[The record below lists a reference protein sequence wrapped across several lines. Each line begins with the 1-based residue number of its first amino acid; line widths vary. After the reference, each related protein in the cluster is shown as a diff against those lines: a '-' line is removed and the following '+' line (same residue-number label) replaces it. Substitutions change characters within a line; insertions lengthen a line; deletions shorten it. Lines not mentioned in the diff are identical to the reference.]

1 MKKIMAG
8 LALLA
13 GTAMLVSEKSTAQM
27 SGSTQLAALSG
38 SAQSQMDHQLNLGS
52 GDTVW
57 GSTGGIVLSASNTSG
72 VSSGLD
78 IQRFEKRGR
87 RVYAVVSLN
96 DLMELQPTLT
106 PSGLVSSG
114 TVRLSSGSTMSGSL
128 SGEDGGVS
136 LRNNPSEYESPGWTI
151 SGDVDDDLDIN
162 LLPNGSGDDG
172 GISLRSEPGEYES
185 PGWTIGGDVDDDLDL
200 NLLPGRSS
208 SSVEYMDNRYSSFY
222 NDYLSEEERVG
233 YFISDSAPG
242 VTYYFLDKDL
252 ERPSYV
258 YDSRTGYFYDTE
270 SGYLYGSQ
278 VEFLTFDDD
287 PMISSSLELA
297 HSGSIGSSD
306 ALVAVP
312 VAITGAT
319 CDDVH
324 LALDLSAMHGTT
336 IRTNNYRHVMPDRS
350 LVTEGTLLPVTIS
363 ALPAGMS
370 SMSTPLASASMM
382 RSDEGESSFCL
393 LSRLVNGRGSTIAIV
408 DQLNG
413 LIGSSSGLTASR

>member
-8 LALLA
+8 LALLF
-13 GTAMLVSEKSTAQM
+13 GTAVLVSENGAAQM
-27 SGSTQLAALSG
+27 SGSAQYAALSS
-38 SAQSQMDHQLNLGS
+38 SAQSQMDHLNMGS
-52 GDTVW
+52 GDTLW

-72 VSSGLD
+72 VSSGLE

-96 DLMELQPTLT
+96 DLMELQPSITT
-106 PSGLVSSG
+106 SGLVSSG
-114 TVRLSSGSTMSGSL
+114 TVRMSSSGVT
-128 SGEDGGVS
+128 GEDGGVS

-162 LLPNGSGDDG
+162 LLPNSSGDDG
-172 GISLRSEPGEYES
+172 GVSLRSEPGEYES
-185 PGWTIGGDVDDDLDL
+185 PGWTIGGDVDDDLDI
-200 NLLPGRSS
+200 NLLPGSRS

-222 NDYLSEEERVG
+222 NDYLSEEDRVG

-242 VTYYFLDKDL
+242 VTFYFLDDDV
-252 ERPSYV
+252 EQPSYI

-270 SGYLYGSQ
+270 SGSLYGSQ
-278 VEFLTFDDD
+278 VEFRTFDDD
-287 PMISSSLELA
+287 PMISSTLELTP
-297 HSGSIGSSD
+297 SGSIVSSD

-363 ALPAGMS
+363 ALPASMS

-382 RSDEGESSFCL
+382 RSDESGSSFCL